1 MILYKDYIGQH
12 FVGKHIRFKCDCI
25 LQYDISGYCK
35 SYKINNGEVVLSIQ
49 TNKTLIDIGLNTP
62 NLQIEIT

>member
-1 MILYKDYIGQH
+1 MILYKDYIGHH

-49 TNKTLIDIGLNTP
+49 TNKKL
-62 NLQIEIT
+62 